1 MKKFLKLN
9 LKFSLSLCLL
19 ASLFLLSSCGGFK
32 TKRVDGNEG
41 DELAQGITDKWL
53 LKDTEVAVKEILK
66 QIEAHPSFTDYM
78 RKNKKPKIFIAEVQN
93 ETAEPYFPI
102 ADLNDELLNEF
113 SYGGKFVLLDAA
125 QREKILKEIQYQ
137 NDGMVDPKMAKS
149 IGKQYGAD
157 LLVFGSVRMQPESRD
172 GKTIKQY
179 TVNMRMTNLET
190 SEEVLRVRTKTQ
202 KFSEQSKVGW

>member
-1 MKKFLKLN
+1 MKKMN
-9 LKFSLSLCLL
+9 LLIVTLIVMGL
-19 ASLFLLSSCGGFK
+19 ATSCGGFK
-32 TKRVDGNEG
+32 SKRVSGNEG
-41 DELAQGITDKWL
+41 DELAQEITDKWII
-53 LKDTEVAVKEILK
+53 KDTEIAVKEILK
-66 QIEAHPSFTDYM
+66 QIDAHPSFQDFL

-93 ETAEPYFPI
+93 ETSEPYFPI

-113 SYGGKFVLLDAA
+113 SYMGKFTLLDAA
-125 QREKILKEIQYQ
+125 QREKLLKEIKYQ
-137 NDGMVDPKMAKS
+137 NDGMVDPKQAKS

-179 TVNMRMTNLET
+179 SVNMRMTNLET

>member
-1 MKKFLKLN
+1 MEDFMKKMQWVLAL
-9 LKFSLSLCLL
+9 LL
-19 ASLFLLSSCGGFK
+19 ASSLLTSCGGFK
-32 TKRVDGNEG
+32 SKRVSGNEG
-41 DELAQGITDKWL
+41 DELAQEITDKWII
-53 LKDTEVAVKEILK
+53 KDTEIAVKDILK
-66 QIEAHPSFTDYM
+66 QIDAHPSFQEYL
-78 RKNKKPKIFIAEVQN
+78 RANKKPKIFIAEVQN

-113 SYGGKFVLLDAA
+113 SYTGRFTLLDAA
-125 QREKILKEIQYQ
+125 QREKLLKEIKYQ
-137 NDGMVDPKMAKS
+137 NDGMVDPKQAKS

-179 TVNMRMTNLET
+179 SVNMRMTNLET

-202 KFSEQSKVGW
+202 KYSEQSKTGW